1 MQRGLL
7 FLFIAVFFM
16 NNAIANEVQMIK
28 TKLGRVAAYVEGRD
42 SHKETLLL
50 LHGVFLS
57 HKIWSDYV
65 VRFKDQ
71 YNVVA
76 IDWFGH
82 GQSESPR
89 RKWSM
94 QDSVDT
100 LDQIINALALDS
112 VILVGHSWGGMAAL
126 RYADMNPRKVKALA
140 LFNTPLSKLT
150 IQDKLLQSLQMIA
163 LPLKTFYGRQ
173 AARSIYDAS
182 SLSSNPSYESEV
194 IEHFK
199 SRSLVDT
206 KRLIRAILL
215 EPEDAFSLVYRS
227 QVPLLAV
234 VGLNDY
240 VLKTYKKKA
249 SIEFLSAV
257 HVIEGGHTSVRENS
271 TKGTEILENFLNQ
284 I

>member
-1 MQRGLL
+1 
-7 FLFIAVFFM
+7 
-16 NNAIANEVQMIK
+16 
-28 TKLGRVAAYVEGRD
+28 VEGRD